1 MDSRDCKPHT
11 KRTFYPKFDVI
22 QKNIAI
28 AIAIIAT
35 ILQKKYK

>member
-28 AIAIIAT
+28 AIIAT